1 MIYFIIMIIFSPFTA
16 IIPAIYTVGMLIR
29 KKIKVEKN
37 YWNISLFLLFAYSVF
52 SGIVNRNL
60 LSLLASLGL
69 FLYFA
74 LSVFCQNYFVK
85 ISRINLVIKYIVY
98 LSVIA
103 AIGGVIE
110 KIIFI
115 LLCSL

>member
-52 SGIVNRNL
+52 SGIVI
-60 LSLLASLGL
+60 S
-69 FLYFA
+69 
-74 LSVFCQNYFVK
+74 
-85 ISRINLVIKYIVY
+85 ISRAVFIFCFKCV
-98 LSVIA
+98 LSKLFC
-103 AIGGVIE
+103 E
-110 KIIFI
+110 DK
-115 LLCSL
+115 